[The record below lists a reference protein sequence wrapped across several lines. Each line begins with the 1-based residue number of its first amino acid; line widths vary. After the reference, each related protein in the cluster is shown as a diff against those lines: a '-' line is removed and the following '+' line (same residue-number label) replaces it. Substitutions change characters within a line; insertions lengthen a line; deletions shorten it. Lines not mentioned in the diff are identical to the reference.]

1 MSLTGNL
8 GAALGAAAV
17 TFAPAGVAPAEGG
30 AKVEAILQTGVGGP
44 APASPWGFGSAG
56 GLFKNIETFPGQV
69 MFTPPKMSARQEGQR
84 ARKDVVRA
92 TRNLERTSE
101 HIRGGIDR
109 KTDMT
114 VGVTLRV
121 HPQPDWE
128 VLGLNDGR
136 DGWKTKKPFAKAC
149 QREFENWA
157 NDSRLLQ
164 DAEGHYNFGGMMW
177 LAARNLFGPDAE
189 CAGIIHY
196 DEDRQ
201 REYNARWATFVTIL
215 DPDRIETPPTE
226 VDATIAT
233 KGYEVFEGKK
243 LDKHGR
249 MLGFWVS
256 NKHPSEGMSSIDDS
270 KHTFVPRETSWGRAM
285 GFHFFMK
292 TRGGQQRGLS
302 ALTTIIR
309 SAANMDT
316 LDDAMVGAAIV
327 SQVLS
332 THIETDS
339 TAGEVAERLAPA
351 TSITAGGSLSWDDKL
366 SYYQKAK
373 ISIGGTRIP
382 VMPPGDKIQMQAV
395 ERSIS
400 DPTKF
405 RNNFLRQFASSIG
418 ISFEQLSQNFSDA
431 NYSAARAAL
440 LEVWRGVLTQR
451 RLFTA
456 HVASLIYAAVIEEAI
471 YKGRIELPP
480 GAPPFQENR
489 AAYTACAW
497 TGPGMGW
504 IDPLKEANA
513 IKTML
518 EIKLKSRA
526 TAAAEM
532 DGSDYLETFD
542 QIEQERFEAEERG
555 FTLDPAAPGT
565 PGQDP
570 AAAEADPNENEDP
583 PASQPATSQE

>member
-1 MSLTGNL
+1 MSFGSNL
-8 GAALGAAAV
+8 GMALGAAAV
-17 TFAPAGVAPAEGG
+17 TFAPVPKDGAVTLAPN
-30 AKVEAILQTGVGGP
+30 AILQTGVGGP
-44 APASPWGFGSAG
+44 VPASPWGLGASG
-56 GLFKNIETFPGQV
+56 GLFKNLETFPGQV
-69 MFTPPKMSARQEGQR
+69 MFTPPKMSARQEGKRSR
-84 ARKDVVRA
+84 ADVVRA
-92 TRNLERTSE
+92 ARNAERTSE
-101 HIRGGIDR
+101 FIRGGIDR

-128 VLGLNDGR
+128 LLGLNDGR

-201 REYNARWATFVTIL
+201 KEYNARWATFVTIL

-226 VDATIAT
+226 VDSNVLT

-243 LDKHGR
+243 LDRHGR
-249 MLGFWVS
+249 MLGFWVA
-256 NKHPSEGMSSIDDS
+256 NKHPSEGVSSVEEAQ
-270 KHTFVPRETSWGRAM
+270 HTFVPRETSWGRAM
-285 GFHFFMK
+285 GFHFFIK
-292 TRGGQQRGLS
+292 TRGGQQRGLT
-302 ALTTIIR
+302 ALSTIIR
-309 SAANMDT
+309 TAANVDT
-316 LDDAMVGAAIV
+316 LDDAMIGAAIV
-327 SQVLS
+327 NQVLS

-339 TAGEVAERLAPA
+339 SAGEVGERLAPA
-351 TSITAGGSLSWDDKL
+351 SSIAAGGALSWDDKL
-366 SYYQKAK
+366 TYYDKAK

-382 VMPPGDKIQMQAV
+382 VMPPGDKITMQAV
-395 ERSIS
+395 ERATG

-405 RNNFLRQFASSIG
+405 RNGFLRQIASALG

-440 LEVWRGVLTQR
+440 LEVWRTVLSQR

-471 YKGRIELPP
+471 FKGRIQLPP

-504 IDPLKEANA
+504 IDPQKEANA

-542 QIEQERFEAEERG
+542 QIEQERMEAEERG
-555 FTLDPAAPGT
+555 FDLDPAAPGT
-565 PGQDP
+565 PGA
-570 AAAEADPNENEDP
+570 AAAEADPNEPEDP
-583 PASQPATSQE
+583 PATAPQE